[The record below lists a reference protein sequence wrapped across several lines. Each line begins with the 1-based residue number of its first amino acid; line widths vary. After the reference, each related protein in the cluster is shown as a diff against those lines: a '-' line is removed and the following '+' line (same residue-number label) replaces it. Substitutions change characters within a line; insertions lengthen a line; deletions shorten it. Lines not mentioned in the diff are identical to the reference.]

1 MGERKKMSNRQKDS
15 SRAFDRKEA
24 ARRLG
29 VSVVTVDRELA
40 RGNIA
45 YFRSGRRV
53 LFTQSHLNDYIK
65 RNEHKVGE
73 KA

>member
-1 MGERKKMSNRQKDS
+1 MGKMMKDKQKDTH
-15 SRAFDRKEA
+15 RAFNRREA

-53 LFTQSHLNDYIK
+53 LFTKSHLNDYIK
-65 RNEHKVGE
+65 RNERKVGE

>member
-1 MGERKKMSNRQKDS
+1 MGNGRKDNSQ
-15 SRAFDRKEA
+15 AFNRKEA
-24 ARRLG
+24 ACRLG
-29 VSVVTVDRELA
+29 VSVVTIDRELA

-53 LFTQSHLNDYIK
+53 LFTQSHLNEYIR
-65 RNEHKVGE
+65 RNEHKVRE

>member
-1 MGERKKMSNRQKDS
+1 MSNGRKDDS
-15 SRAFDRKEA
+15 QAFGRKEA

-40 RGNIA
+40 RGNIT

-53 LFTQSHLNDYIK
+53 LFTRSHLNEYIK